1 MGRKSKSEE
10 RQKEILAAFYQTV
23 QQVGIEKASIAR
35 IAKRIDVNPSLIIHY
50 FKNKEEMESAMVDS
64 LLVKFQGDFLPA
76 VEELENTSDK
86 LKLTIFGIFSLE
98 WLHKVD
104 PAVFYSFYIGIFRNE
119 ELRQKFQNMYS
130 VFADYLEKLLHQ
142 AKEEGVIP
150 AHIQPR
156 EFATMLVSM
165 QEGNTYYQF
174 LMKGKINGR
183 AVAEHHVAML
193 YKMLGLD

>member
-23 QQVGIEKASIAR
+23 QEVGIEKASIAR
-35 IAKRIDVNPSLIIHY
+35 IAKKMDVNPSLIIHY
-50 FKNKEEMESAMVDS
+50 FKNKEEMEYAMVDK
-64 LLVKFQGDFLPA
+64 LLIKFQGDFLPA
-76 VEELENTSDK
+76 VEELETTTDK

-119 ELRQKFQNMYS
+119 ELRGKFQVMYDT
-130 VFADYLEKLLHQ
+130 FANYLEKLLEQ
-142 AKEEGVIP
+142 AKEESIIP

-156 EFATMLVSM
+156 EFARMLVSL

-174 LMKGKINGR
+174 LMKGKVNGR
-183 AVAEHHVAML
+183 ALAEHHVAML
-193 YKMLGLD
+193 YKMLNLQ